1 MQQGVCML
9 LLPEKPYVDI
19 SAGTMS
25 RNRVIQAY
33 AVALQS
39 MVGIPCLW

>member
-25 RNRVIQAY
+25 RNRV
-33 AVALQS
+33 
-39 MVGIPCLW
+39 GIVI